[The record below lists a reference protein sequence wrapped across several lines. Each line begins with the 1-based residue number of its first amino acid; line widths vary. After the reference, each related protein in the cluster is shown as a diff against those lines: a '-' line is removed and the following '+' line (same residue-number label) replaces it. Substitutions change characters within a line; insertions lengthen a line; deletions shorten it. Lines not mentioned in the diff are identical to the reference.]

1 MGFLRIYQEYG
12 NISDRLWFSIKDFGW
27 AFRYLQQGF
36 CLLQPILLQDLHL
49 TRSLLFGAD
58 CCGPMIT
65 LVSVEDVDVDREKV
79 ELPDSNSDLMELN
92 SEHESVISVQ
102 GGDV

>member
-1 MGFLRIYQEYG
+1 
-12 NISDRLWFSIKDFGW
+12 
-27 AFRYLQQGF
+27 
-36 CLLQPILLQDLHL
+36 
-49 TRSLLFGAD
+49 
-58 CCGPMIT
+58 MIT

>member
-1 MGFLRIYQEYG
+1 MVVESVGA
-12 NISDRLWFSIKDFGW
+12 K
-27 AFRYLQQGF
+27 
-36 CLLQPILLQDLHL
+36 
-49 TRSLLFGAD
+49 RSEIAYCFYFGAD